1 MADKTQGQTVITAL
15 IIPLSSASAP
25 PRPTQPPQP
34 GGGQPP
40 RPDNTLPGDLPR
52 PEHPIYW
59 PLPPGVPVDPEYGIP
74 EDGPRP
80 DQGLP
85 GSQPRPDQGLPGPQ
99 PHPEHPIVL
108 PPGTGD
114 WLPVYIWGPNDPRPD
129 QGLPGSQPGPDQGLP
144 AFPSHPIELPPD
156 GELPEGAE
164 VKWVAGWTPS
174 TGWVSFAIVV
184 PEGPKPTPSKAKSK

>member
-25 PRPTQPPQP
+25 PRPTPP
-34 GGGQPP
+34 GGQPP

-59 PLPPGVPVDPEYGIP
+59 PLPPGVPIDPEYGIP
-74 EDGPRP
+74 ENGPHP

-85 GSQPRPDQGLPGPQ
+85 GEQPKPDQGLPGPQ

-108 PPGTGD
+108 PPGEGD
-114 WLPVYIWGPNDPRPD
+114 WKPIYIWGPGDGRPT
-129 QGLPGSQPGPDQGLP
+129 P
-144 AFPSHPIELPPD
+144 PIHLPPD
-156 GELPEGAE
+156 GEGPAEDAE
-164 VKWVAGWTPS
+164 VKWHAMWTPT
-174 TGWVSFAIVV
+174 TGWVSIAVV
-184 PEGPKPTPSKAKSK
+184 IPGGDANVPTPSRQQQRKK